1 MAISYRADKT
11 FCYSD
16 EIFNTSNCV
25 TFSKRQF
32 ARIATDYIQYALH
45 GTVHPGQENLKQDRH
60 GSCSRLTESK
70 EQFLEDIPEELWLA
84 RRGRVSDLKQPFK
97 KIYSILVTRSLGRP
111 SSFLI
116 TNVPP
121 RPLVRVGGKGSGH
134 ELVTN

>member
-32 ARIATDYIQYALH
+32 ARITTDYIQYALH
-45 GTVHPGQENLKQDRH
+45 GTVHPGPGQEKQDRDRH

-84 RRGRVSDLKQPFK
+84 RWGRVSDLKQPFK
-97 KIYSILVTRSLGRP
+97 RFTQY
-111 SSFLI
+111 
-116 TNVPP
+116 
-121 RPLVRVGGKGSGH
+121 
-134 ELVTN
+134 